1 MGRADGRRR
10 PPARRACLIRRGLI
24 RLPHRT
30 PSSAMVPP
38 RRPPLRFHRLRIA
51 AVRRDTADSVCVG
64 FDVPAAL
71 REAYRFTPG
80 QFLTL
85 RTRIDGAE
93 LRRPYSICSVPDAPM
108 LQVGIKHQPGGR
120 FSGWAATGLR
130 AGDALDVMTPDGR
143 FGIPIEPGS
152 DRTLLAIAAGSGI
165 TPVLSILGSA
175 LAAERGR
182 CVLWYGNR
190 TRADIMF
197 RSEIEDLKD
206 RYLDRFVV
214 VHLLSRERQ
223 DLAAFGGRLDPPA
236 VHRLLHSLAPAR
248 PSHAFLCGPPGL
260 LEALPP
266 MLARHG
272 LPDTHIHTE
281 RFTPAEDAPA
291 APVALPPAAT
301 EIPAAIATV
310 TFDGVQTTFPIVRE
324 ETVLAAGLRA
334 GLALPYA
341 CRGGMCCT
349 CRARLLEGQVH
360 MTANY
365 SLEPWETA
373 AGYVLTC
380 QAHPLTARLA
390 LDYDQV

>member
-1 MGRADGRRR
+1 MAPPR
-10 PPARRACLIRRGLI
+10 PP
-24 RLPHRT
+24 P
-30 PSSAMVPP
+30 
-38 RRPPLRFHRLRIA
+38 RFHRLRIA
-51 AVRRDTADSVCVG
+51 AVRRDTADSICVA

-85 RTRIDGAE
+85 RTHIAGTE
-93 LRRPYSICSVPDAPM
+93 MRRPYSICSAPGETT
-108 LQVGIKHQPGGR
+108 LRIGIKHQPGGR
-120 FSGWAATGLR
+120 FSGWATTELC
-130 AGDALDVMTPDGR
+130 AGDTLDVMTPDGR
-143 FGIPIEPGS
+143 FGIPIESGS

-165 TPVLSILGSA
+165 TPVLSILASA

-190 TRADIMF
+190 SRADIMF

-214 VHLLSRERQ
+214 AHLLSRERQ
-223 DLAAFGGRLDPPA
+223 DLAPFGGRLDPLA

-266 MLARHG
+266 VLARHG
-272 LPDTHIHTE
+272 LPETRIHTE
-281 RFTPAEDAPA
+281 RFIPAEDAPP
-291 APVALPPAAT
+291 APTARPPAAV
-301 EIPAAIATV
+301 EPPAAIATV
-310 TFDGVQTTFPIVRE
+310 TFDGVQTTFPIARE

-380 QAHPLTARLA
+380 QAHPVGTHLV